1 MRILI
6 ITAYD
11 RRKASLGHQF
21 AAHVKSC
28 FKSLRHSHEQFT
40 FIVRR
45 HSELGEFVPDPH
57 AQHDPADVARG
68 RACISAFDGLDM
80 IFLDGDE
87 RLLPWAP
94 DALPLLQLM
103 HMCCTSGK
111 CMLGCGC
118 AVQLMTYLASVGPT
132 TLAVVN
138 GPAAVGQTVGAAAT
152 GGAVSH
158 FSVHDGDDG
167 GAPGSPPLT
176 PRGSGGVGGGGAPAD
191 GVWLENR
198 TGDIFRHDLNE
209 RAWVPI
215 GNVGLHCSF
224 GSLSGAAHARSEI
237 NRSDGVGT
245 AEIAVLARHH
255 PIFAGVNHPPKL
267 VVSQRNQW
275 HSHLSGGAAAIT
287 VPTGMHAL
295 RVLATSSLGAQIVE
309 CRHLVGLQFRPDAKH
324 PATVQ
329 LLRNFV
335 AHSSAILTGELPSAD
350 PPRRITEMAAREAR
364 GLAGRRPPAS
374 E

>member
-1 MRILI
+1 
-6 ITAYD
+6 
-11 RRKASLGHQF
+11 
-21 AAHVKSC
+21 
-28 FKSLRHSHEQFT
+28 
-40 FIVRR
+40 
-45 HSELGEFVPDPH
+45 
-57 AQHDPADVARG
+57 
-68 RACISAFDGLDM
+68 M

-176 PRGSGGVGGGGAPAD
+176 PRGGVGGGGAPAD

-255 PIFAGVNHPPKL
+255 PLRRRQPPAEA
-267 VVSQRNQW
+267 R
-275 HSHLSGGAAAIT
+275 
-287 VPTGMHAL
+287 
-295 RVLATSSLGAQIVE
+295 RLATQPVALP
-309 CRHLVGLQFRPDAKH
+309 LFRRRRRDHRADGDAR
-324 PATVQ
+324 ARARDV
-329 LLRNFV
+329 V
-335 AHSSAILTGELPSAD
+335 ARRAD
-350 PPRRITEMAAREAR
+350 RRVPPPRRPAVSAGFQARPPPCNSSETLWR
-364 GLAGRRPPAS
+364 TRRPS
-374 E
+374 

>member
-138 GPAAVGQTVGAAAT
+138 GPAAVGQTVSTFQAGAST
-152 GGAVSH
+152 
-158 FSVHDGDDG
+158 
-167 GAPGSPPLT
+167 
-176 PRGSGGVGGGGAPAD
+176 RR
-191 GVWLENR
+191 R
-198 TGDIFRHDLNE
+198 TT
-209 RAWVPI
+209 
-215 GNVGLHCSF
+215 
-224 GSLSGAAHARSEI
+224 RSR
-237 NRSDGVGT
+237 RSQST
-245 AEIAVLARHH
+245 
-255 PIFAGVNHPPKL
+255 
-267 VVSQRNQW
+267 
-275 HSHLSGGAAAIT
+275 
-287 VPTGMHAL
+287 
-295 RVLATSSLGAQIVE
+295 
-309 CRHLVGLQFRPDAKH
+309 
-324 PATVQ
+324 
-329 LLRNFV
+329 
-335 AHSSAILTGELPSAD
+335 
-350 PPRRITEMAAREAR
+350 
-364 GLAGRRPPAS
+364 
-374 E
+374 

>member
-176 PRGSGGVGGGGAPAD
+176 PRGSGGGGAPAD

-198 TGDIFRHDLNE
+198 TGDIFRHEAPRLRRDAARPAGGHAALGAEPDAE
-209 RAWVPI
+209 RP
-215 GNVGLHCSF
+215 
-224 GSLSGAAHARSEI
+224 HARVPEPE
-237 NRSDGVGT
+237 
-245 AEIAVLARHH
+245 AEAEPVH
-255 PIFAGVNHPPKL
+255 
-267 VVSQRNQW
+267 VS
-275 HSHLSGGAAAIT
+275 
-287 VPTGMHAL
+287 
-295 RVLATSSLGAQIVE
+295 
-309 CRHLVGLQFRPDAKH
+309 
-324 PATVQ
+324 
-329 LLRNFV
+329 
-335 AHSSAILTGELPSAD
+335 
-350 PPRRITEMAAREAR
+350 
-364 GLAGRRPPAS
+364 
-374 E
+374 